1 MSEDIDGAIMHDYA
15 DKVVLITGAGRGI
28 GRALAEA
35 FADRG
40 AIVAANDITPINL
53 EQAVS
58 RINSAGGR
66 CKDYVYDVAKKMPV
80 QAMVSSVQADW
91 GGIDILVNNAGVEP
105 HASILEMDEWDWRRT
120 IDVNLTGAFFTL
132 QTVGRVMWEQGGGV
146 VVNIGSIAG
155 RAQGLKDRAAYVASK
170 TGLLG
175 LTREA
180 AREFAAYN
188 IRVNAVCPGV
198 IETEMT
204 KTLRQDEKMM
214 NKWLEDIPL
223 KRLGKTEDV
232 VGLVLYLCSDSAAYL
247 TGQAINVDGGKVMS

>member
-1 MSEDIDGAIMHDYA
+1 MHEYRN
-15 DKVVLITGAGRGI
+15 KVVLITGAGRGI
-28 GRALAEA
+28 GRAIAEA
-35 FADRG
+35 FAGRG

-53 EQAVS
+53 EQTVGSIAG
-58 RINSAGGR
+58 AGGR
-66 CKDYVYDVAKKMPV
+66 CKGYVYDVAKKMPV
-80 QAMVSSVQADW
+80 QAMVAEVSDDW
-91 GGIDILVNNAGVEP
+91 GRIDILINNAGVEP
-105 HASILEMDEWDWRRT
+105 HGSILEMDEWDWRRT

-132 QTVGRVMWEQGGGV
+132 QSVGRVMREQGGGV

-155 RAQGLKDRAAYVASK
+155 RAHGLRDRSAYVASK

-180 AREFAAYN
+180 ARELATYN

-204 KTLRQDEKMM
+204 EALRQDETMLQ
-214 NKWLEDIPL
+214 KWLEDIPQ

-232 VGLVLYLCSDSAAYL
+232 VGLVLYLCSDAAAYL